1 MSESVN
7 MNEEVTMVI
16 EDATVITTPIDDT
29 LTVSGD
35 AADAKAVGDALAL
48 KADISQ
54 VTGVT
59 VNGQSADAQGAI
71 IVDGTQINMSSTDT
85 TKVKAAIEAVDG
97 KTGAD
102 IALNAEAG
110 ATSIDDHVST
120 LESTESGHYTE
131 LRGDLDDALAAVSAM
146 PETYIKFRRYRT
158 AANKTFTFTLPVG
171 SSFLIFTGRQ
181 NSTQT
186 GLIGLWIG
194 ATGTAGAVIKAI
206 TPSADDHPD
215 VSVSGNVISI
225 TTNTTMTTFFTVVYT
240 SEVEDK

>member
-1 MSESVN
+1 MSEIN
-7 MNEEVTMVI
+7 MNEEVEMVI

-29 LTVSGD
+29 LTISGD

-54 VTGVT
+54 ITGIT

-71 IVDGTQINMSSTDT
+71 LVDGTQIEMSSTDT
-85 TKVKAAIEAVDG
+85 TTLAEAIEAATERNGD
-97 KTGAD
+97 D
-102 IALNAEAG
+102 IPIDDEEG
-110 ATSIDDHVST
+110 ATSIADHVGALETAVEEAQGT
-120 LESTESGHYTE
+120 LADCTAAIT
-131 LRGDLDDALAAVSAM
+131 AL
-146 PETYIKFRRYRT
+146 PETYAKFRRYRT
-158 AANKTFTFTLPVG
+158 SANKTFTFTLPVG
-171 SSFLIFTGRQ
+171 SSFIIFTGRQ

-194 ATGTAGAVIKAI
+194 VTGTAGAVIKAI
-206 TPSADDHPD
+206 APSADDHPA

-225 TTNTTMTTFFTVVYT
+225 TSNTAMATFYTVLYS